1 MAVIPNPWQ
10 VKVLDIPHQI
20 NLGIFGGRGAGRTTC
35 ALLMSLIHADK
46 YGHGARVLFIRQT
59 LRSLRE
65 VEDNFQMMLS
75 GIYGSGLRVN
85 RQDHI
90 FILPNGATIEFS
102 PLNDVEDMAKLQ
114 GRSFTLVVADEYGNF
129 SPQQMKFVDQLR
141 ANLRSGAAAES
152 GSNIPTRFVLLANP
166 GGRGHSSIKTRF
178 IDRIQ
183 PWMPSVIESDSENGI
198 PGTEWVLCPATWRD
212 NPKLPA
218 SYESDLFGAA
228 LKDKEL
234 FRAWSQGEWNIA
246 RGAMFA
252 DCIDEEVHL
261 IHAQDLPWAKENV
274 KNGGETWQRD
284 PTVYGFVA
292 CDWGQSSPSVAFAC
306 WKLLAPKNIPDI
318 LGPTGQ
324 VIRPGRSFPRGS
336 LILADEVTSADPD
349 DWSVGRNWSVGKLA
363 DAMGDMCDRVGVYK
377 IGCIDDARGLGPDDT
392 LIKGMNH
399 QGFSFKRPAKNR
411 RSGWAAMR
419 EMLVNAREKN
429 GKPGMWVADRCTGWW
444 ETVPLMPR
452 DPLNMEDV
460 DTKSTDHWG
469 DTNRYAATY
478 EVDMVTVNST
488 RTTLFKYGIGGP
500 GIPRFA

>member
-1 MAVIPNPWQ
+1 MAAAVVPTRWQ
-10 VKVLDIPHQI
+10 ADVLDLPHHI

-35 ALLMSLIHADK
+35 ALLMSMIHGDN

-75 GIYGSGLRVN
+75 GIYGNALRVN

-102 PLNDVEDMAKLQ
+102 PLNDLEDMSKLQ

-141 ANLRSGAAAES
+141 ANLRPGGASENS
-152 GSNIPTRFVLLANP
+152 SKIPTRFVLLANP

-178 IDRIQ
+178 VDRIQ
-183 PWMPSVIESDSENGI
+183 PWMPTVIEQDTINQIS
-198 PGTEWVLCPATWRD
+198 GTEWVLCPATWRD

-228 LKDKEL
+228 GKDKEL

-252 DCIDEEVHL
+252 DCIDEEIHL
-261 IHAQDLPWAKENV
+261 IHAQDLPWAKEAVPEGNR
-274 KNGGETWQRD
+274 NEWIRD
-284 PTVYGFVA
+284 PNVYGFLA

-306 WKLLAPKNIPDI
+306 WKLLTPKNASN
-318 LGPTGQ
+318 
-324 VIRPGRSFPRGS
+324 GRSFPRGS
-336 LILADEVTSADPD
+336 LILADEVTSADSD

-363 DAMGDMCDRVGVYK
+363 DAMADMADRVGVYK

-392 LIKGMNH
+392 LIRGMNN

-411 RSGWAAMR
+411 RSGWAVMR

-429 GKPGMWVADRCTGWW
+429 GRPGLWIADRCRGWW
-444 ETVPLMPR
+444 ATVPILPR

-460 DTKSTDHWG
+460 DTRSIDHWG
-469 DTNRYAATY
+469 DSARYAATY
-478 EVDMVTVNST
+478 EVGVMTVNNPQ
-488 RTTLFKYGIGGP
+488 TTLQKYGIGGP
-500 GIPRFA
+500 GAPRLG